1 MTNFFVRRKGDCSG
15 KKLEVLSVIDGYF
28 VFRGGV
34 VIPMVECEIC
44 ASSEQWEDVT
54 AKVDY
59 CGNLAFAHR
68 GCGRFGD
75 EIVTDDKGYRFTKID
90 GLHHGPAFIVERK
103 LS

>member
-1 MTNFFVRRKGDCSG
+1 MKNFFVRRKGDCSG

-54 AKVDY
+54 AKYEANDLRLLTYTGVDY
-59 CGNLAFAHR
+59 SKA
-68 GCGRFGD
+68 D
-75 EIVTDDKGYRFTKID
+75 YRLRKID